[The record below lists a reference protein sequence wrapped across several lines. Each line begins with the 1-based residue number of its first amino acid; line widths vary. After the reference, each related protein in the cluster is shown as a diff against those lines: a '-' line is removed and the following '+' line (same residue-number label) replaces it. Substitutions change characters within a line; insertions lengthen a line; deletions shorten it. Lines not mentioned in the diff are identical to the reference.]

1 MSFTP
6 TRIRFA
12 STASPGD
19 IGARLVGPS
28 DNRNN
33 NASLPQAGD

>member
-6 TRIRFA
+6 TRTRFA
-12 STASPGD
+12 PVPS
-19 IGARLVGPS
+19 GAGTVR

>member
-6 TRIRFA
+6 TCTGIALAPSRA
-12 STASPGD
+12 GS
-19 IGARLVGPS
+19 AR